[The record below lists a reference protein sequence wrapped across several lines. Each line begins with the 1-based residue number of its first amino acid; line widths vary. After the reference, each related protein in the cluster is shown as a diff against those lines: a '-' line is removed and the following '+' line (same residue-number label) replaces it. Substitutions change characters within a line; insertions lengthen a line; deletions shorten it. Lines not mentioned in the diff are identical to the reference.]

1 MKFTLFLLLTTVC
14 FNAIGQGKLTILQ
27 DERIE
32 KLSSKQIDLNKKD
45 PKVDG
50 FRVQIHF
57 KDNQSRISSEKMRAK
72 ISNDFPEI
80 KTYLEFKA
88 PYYKIQLGDFM
99 TKLEAFVLLKKISEK
114 YVGAYIVKTD
124 VYYESATTY

>member
-57 KDNQSRISSEKMRAK
+57 KDNQNRISSEKMRAK